1 MKIIEVE
8 GSHYEMGYQQGK
20 ELKEKIQIFTKAAIN
35 YNSIVGEDFLS
46 NIRKNLKKY
55 PQQMERLEGI
65 ADGSESEKNLIL
77 AIHFAE
83 ILSGDMKS
91 FLDLKG
97 CTSILV
103 KPEITETNEVL
114 AGKNYDFPHFL
125 RDFQIL
131 RISRPKNRYASICL
145 TQNAIVG
152 NHNGMNEHGLIILY
166 TIAFPAKD
174 FSLDGTPITI
184 LIEETLETCRT
195 SDEAVSFLKTTLR
208 GNGAI
213 LGIIDKEAN
222 IFILETSRNHFVK
235 RKLKED
241 FAIHTN
247 KYLTEEMIEIDTPS
261 KAVYKNIPGMEDI
274 RLHESSERRYSR
286 ARDLILSEEIINQNT
301 LKRIFNDHG
310 EDNLPSDNTICRH
323 GIFWETLGSIIF
335 NPHQKKVFC
344 LIGNPCQGEY
354 QEIDCLY
361 FLDKI

>member
-1 MKIIEVE
+1 
-8 GSHYEMGYQQGK
+8 MGYQQGK

-83 ILSGDMKS
+83 ILSGEVNS
-91 FLDLKG
+91 FVDLKG
-97 CTSILV
+97 CTAILA
-103 KPEITETNEVL
+103 KPEMTETNEIIV
-114 AGKNYDFPHFL
+114 GKNYDFPHFL
-125 RDFQIL
+125 KDFQIL
-131 RISRPKNRYASICL
+131 RKSRPDKRFASICL

-152 NHNGMNEHGLIILY
+152 NHNGMNEHGLTILY
-166 TIAFPAKD
+166 TIAYPAKD
-174 FSLDGTPITI
+174 LSLDGLPITI
-184 LIEETLETCRT
+184 LIQEALETCKT
-195 SDEAVSFLKTTLR
+195 TDEAVSFLEKTSR

-213 LGIIDKEAN
+213 LGIIDREAN
-222 IFILETSRNHFVK
+222 ICILETSRNHFVK
-235 RKLKED
+235 RNIEEE

-247 KYLTEEMIEIDTPS
+247 HYLTKEMAEIDTPS
-261 KAVYKNIPGMEDI
+261 NAVYKLDIPGVKNI
-274 RLHESSERRYSR
+274 RFHESSERRYSR
-286 ARDLILSEEIINQNT
+286 ARELILSEEIINENI
-301 LKRIFNDHG
+301 LKRIFSDHG
-310 EDNLPSDNTICRH
+310 KNNLSSDNTICRH
-323 GIFWETLGSIIF
+323 GILWGTLGSIIF

-354 QEIDCLY
+354 EKIDCLY